1 MADTPLGT
9 EFTKGLWKE
18 NPLFVMTLG
27 LCPSLAVT
35 TSVMNGLVMGFCVIF
50 VLTGSNVGIS
60 LLRAIVPK
68 EIRIPIFIVVIA
80 SFVTLTEIALKYLSY
95 PLYAQ
100 FGIFISLIVVN
111 CIILARAEAFAQ
123 KSGVLRSAL
132 DGLGCGAGYGL
143 ALVIV
148 SAIREVAGSGAIFGM
163 KLANWSAEGASG
175 VFQPIS
181 VFILAPG
188 AFLVVGLL
196 LGLFQYRKLSKGRA

>member
-1 MADTPLGT
+1 MAETPLAR
-9 EFTKGLWKE
+9 EFTKGLWRE

-35 TSVMNGLVMGFCVIF
+35 TSAVNGIVMGFCVIF
-50 VLTGSNVGIS
+50 VLTGSNVVIS
-60 LLRAIVPK
+60 LIRGIVPK

-95 PLYAQ
+95 PLYEK

-123 KSGVLRSAL
+123 KNGVLRSAL
-132 DGLGCGAGYGL
+132 DGIGIGAGFGI

-148 SAIREVAGSGAIFGM
+148 SSIREVVGSGAIFGM
-163 KLANWSAEGASG
+163 KLANWTGAG
-175 VFQPIS
+175 VDAVFQPIS

-188 AFLVVGLL
+188 AFLVLGLL
-196 LGLFQYRKLSKGRA
+196 LGLFQYRKLVKGRA